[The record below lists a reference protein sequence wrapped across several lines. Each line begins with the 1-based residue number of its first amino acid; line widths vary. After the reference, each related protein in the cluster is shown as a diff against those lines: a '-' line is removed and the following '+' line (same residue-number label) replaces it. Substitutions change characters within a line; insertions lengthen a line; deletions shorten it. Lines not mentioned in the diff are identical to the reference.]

1 MHGNRRIRILAIG
14 TLLAT
19 VVFLPQGANGSD
31 RDTLERAKQQ
41 LVGIDDDEVLPR
53 HMTIDELRRNGEV
66 RETLRI
72 IPSDGDEEE
81 ATYLLNGEPV
91 DPETDSLGRFDAVA
105 SRFED
110 EEAGDDSDADND
122 RDDGTPRFETLRGEP
137 SGQSVTVDGIRTVE
151 WDIAFDTVGGDV
163 NEGTLYL
170 AEDTGA
176 PVRLR
181 YDADT
186 PILVSAGTDSYFSPD
201 ENGGLR
207 RRLIQIDF
215 RIGALFLSR
224 EYRMRIVY

>member
-151 WDIAFDTVGGDV
+151 WNIAFDTVGGDV